1 MKLSAPLNDFSKR
14 LGYTF
19 KTPELL
25 IRAMTHR
32 SFVSFDGRDNQR
44 LEFLGDRVLA
54 LVIAEALLG
63 QDEAAAEGVI
73 APRFNALVRKETCAA
88 VAQSI
93 SLGEAVKV
101 GRGELLT
108 GGRSKMALLA
118 DTMEAVIAAVYYDGG
133 FDAARA
139 LVLNLWQPHIDGARC
154 AMPVMPKPVC
164 KNGRMAQGF
173 ALPDYT
179 EIERGGPAHDPFFEI
194 EVSLQNGKSARARAP
209 NKKSAQQKAAMLLME
224 SLNL

>member
-44 LEFLGDRVLA
+44 LEFFGDRVLA

-63 QDEAAAEGVI
+63 QDETAAEGVI

-101 GRGELLT
+101 GRGELLS

-139 LVLNLWQPHIDGARC
+139 LVLKLWQPHIDGTMHDARD
-154 AMPVMPKPVC
+154 AKT
-164 KNGRMAQGF
+164 RLQEWTMAQGF

-194 EVSLQNGKSARARAP
+194 EVSLQNGKSARGRAP

>member
-44 LEFLGDRVLA
+44 LEFFGDRVLA

-101 GRGELLT
+101 GRGELLS
-108 GGRSKMALLA
+108 GGRSKIALLA

-139 LVLNLWQPHIDGARC
+139 LVLKLWQPHIDGTMHDARD
-154 AMPVMPKPVC
+154 AKT
-164 KNGRMAQGF
+164 RLQEWTMAQGF

-194 EVSLQNGKSARARAP
+194 EVSLQNGKSARGRAP
-209 NKKSAQQKAAMLLME
+209 TKKSAQQNAAMLLIE

>member
-19 KTPELL
+19 ITPELL

-63 QDEAAAEGVI
+63 QDETAAEGVI

-101 GRGELLT
+101 GRSELLT

-133 FDAARA
+133 FDAARE
-139 LVLNLWQPHIDGARC
+139 LVLNLWQPHIDGANRD
-154 AMPVMPKPVC
+154 ARDAKT
-164 KNGRMAQGF
+164 RLQEWAQAQGF

-179 EIERGGPAHDPFFEI
+179 EIERGGPAHAPFFEI
-194 EVSLQNGKSARARAP
+194 EVSLQNGTSARARAP
-209 NKKSAQQKAAMLLME
+209 TKKSAQQNAAMLLIE

>member
-44 LEFLGDRVLA
+44 LEFFGDRVLA

-63 QDEAAAEGVI
+63 QDETAAEGVI

-101 GRGELLT
+101 GRGELLS
-108 GGRSKMALLA
+108 GGRSKIALLA

-139 LVLNLWQPHIDGARC
+139 LVLKLWQPHIDGTMHDARD
-154 AMPVMPKPVC
+154 AKT
-164 KNGRMAQGF
+164 RLQEWTMAQGF

-194 EVSLQNGKSARARAP
+194 EVSLQNGKSARGRAP

>member
-44 LEFLGDRVLA
+44 LEFFGDRVLA

-63 QDEAAAEGVI
+63 QDETAAEGVI

-101 GRGELLT
+101 GRGELLS

-133 FDAARA
+133 FDMARA
-139 LVLNLWQPHIDGARC
+139 LVLKLWQPHIDGTMHDARD
-154 AMPVMPKPVC
+154 AKT
-164 KNGRMAQGF
+164 RLQEWTMAQGF

-194 EVSLQNGKSARARAP
+194 EVSLQNGKSARGRAP

>member
-44 LEFLGDRVLA
+44 LEFFGDRVLA

-101 GRGELLT
+101 GRGELLS
-108 GGRSKMALLA
+108 GGRSKIALLA

-139 LVLNLWQPHIDGARC
+139 LVLKLWQPHIDGTMHDARD
-154 AMPVMPKPVC
+154 AKT
-164 KNGRMAQGF
+164 RLQEWTMAQGF

-194 EVSLQNGKSARARAP
+194 EVSLQNGKSARGRAP